1 MAGAD
6 SKTKSEPL
14 LSTED
19 PPSTILG
26 ILSRLGPGL
35 IVAGSIVGSG
45 ELIATTK
52 TGAEAGFWL
61 LWLILIGCVI
71 KVFVQVEFG
80 RYAITSSE
88 TSIKAMNRVPGPSI
102 SISLLDS
109 NSTSSSRGNWLVWYW
124 FAMFVVS
131 LAQLGGIVGGVG
143 QALAISRPLTSA
155 GLAFNQQV
163 DAETEYDVA
172 YAERDLHRQKG
183 DAKRERIDELDTKI
197 NDLGPQIIAKR
208 LEVGSQQLAAAEKD
222 TAGAATEDD
231 GLPATNQVE
240 QLREITAILQARAA
254 ASPGDPKAVF
264 ALSGDDL
271 AGKSSEFIDAFAMYG
286 RLSANDH
293 KLWAALIAVA
303 TCFILAM
310 GRYGLIQSFSTVMVA
325 SFTVITVA
333 NLVALQMTGDW
344 AVTWNEL
351 WSGMQFRLP
360 PSQASSGVSPVSTAL
375 QTFGIIGV
383 GASELVT
390 YPYWCLEKGY
400 ASFTGP
406 RDSSKAW
413 EDRARG
419 WLRVMRW
426 DAMLSMVV
434 YTFATMAFYLLGAAI
449 LGRVGLNPGGQT
461 MIRTLAVMYEPVFG
475 SWTQVLFLFGA
486 FAVLYS
492 TFFVANA
499 SHARVFPDALRVL
512 KLGDPSEQA
521 YRRNVRI
528 YSGIFPLACLFVYLV
543 FPNPAKL
550 VLASGFMQALML
562 PMLSAAA
569 LYFRYYRCDDRLK
582 PGLAWDICLWIS
594 AVGMLIA
601 GGWLAYAKL
610 S

>member
-14 LSTED
+14 RSTED
-19 PPSTILG
+19 PPQTILG

-80 RYAITSSE
+80 RYAITCSE

-102 SISLLDS
+102 SVSLLDS
-109 NSTSSSRGNWLVWYW
+109 GGGSGSRGNWLVWYW
-124 FAMFVVS
+124 FAMFLVS

-155 GLAFNQQV
+155 GRAFNEQV

-172 YAERDLHRQKG
+172 YAERELHRAKG
-183 DAKRERIDELDTKI
+183 DAKRARIEELDDKI
-197 NDLGPQIIAKR
+197 AKLGPSVIAKR
-208 LEVGSQQLAAAEKD
+208 LDVGRQQLAEAEAVKD
-222 TAGAATEDD
+222 SSVVGSESAVR
-231 GLPATNQVE
+231 LE
-240 QLREITAILQARAA
+240 QLREIDAIMKARAV
-254 ASPGDPKAVF
+254 ASPGDPKAVL
-264 ALSGDDL
+264 ATTGDDL
-271 AGKSSEFIDAFAMYG
+271 VGKSREFIDAYAMYG

-293 KLWAALIAVA
+293 KLWAAMIAIA
-303 TCFILAM
+303 TCFILVM

-333 NLVALQMTGDW
+333 NLLALQMTGDW
-344 AVTWNEL
+344 AVTWGEVWN
-351 WSGMQFRLP
+351 GMQFRLP
-360 PSQASSGVSPVSTAL
+360 PSQASSGVSPISTAL

-419 WLRVMRW
+419 WLKVMRW

-512 KLGDPSEQA
+512 NIGDPSERA

-528 YSGIFPLACLFVYLV
+528 YSGVFPLACLFVYIV

-569 LYFRYYRCDDRLK
+569 LYFRYYRCDERLK
-582 PGLAWDICLWIS
+582 PGLAWDICLWVS